1 MLIVFSG
8 LPGTGKSTIAREL
21 ARRIDA
27 TYLRIDTIEQA
38 LKNSSLRIDPVDD
51 AGYAVAF
58 ALAEDNLKLGRIVV
72 ADSVNPVEET
82 RAAWRIVA
90 ARAGCDAMDVEIVC
104 SDEAE
109 HRRRVET
116 RTSDIAGLCQPTWS
130 EVVRRDYQP
139 WQSER
144 ILIDTAGRPAAAC
157 VEALLTALPL
167 RPPPGGRQL
176 KS

>member
-21 ARRIDA
+21 ARRIGA

-51 AGYAVAF
+51 AGYAAAF

-90 ARAGCDAMDVEIVC
+90 VQAGCDAIDVEIVC
-104 SDEAE
+104 SDEVE

-116 RTSDIAGLCQPTWS
+116 RTSDIMGLRQPTWS
-130 EVVRRDYQP
+130 EVIRRDYRP

-144 ILIDTAGRPAAAC
+144 IVIDTAGKPPAQTLA
-157 VEALLTALPL
+157 ELFERLPSL
-167 RPPPGGRQL
+167 
-176 KS
+176 SIS